1 MTMATT
7 LSTPAPQ
14 THSRPL
20 RHAWSDTATMVRRQF
35 VHAARYPVWIFLVVA
50 PVAILLLAVF
60 VFVVAILEKNEL
72 VMQQVPQPFGVEWP
86 S

>member
-1 MTMATT
+1 MMMATT

-35 VHAARYPVWIFLVVA
+35 VHAARYPVWIFLVAA
-50 PVAILLLAVF
+50 PVASRLLAGF
-60 VFVVAILEKNEL
+60 A
-72 VMQQVPQPFGVEWP
+72 FGGTLG
-86 S
+86 

>member
-1 MTMATT
+1 MMATT

-50 PVAILLLAVF
+50 PVAILLLAVLYSWL
-60 VFVVAILEKNEL
+60 AWRAMSMIAE
-72 VMQQVPQPFGVEWP
+72 
-86 S
+86 